1 MLQTIDERALAN
13 LSRLRVQVQV
23 WSGVASLMIGPAAR
37 ATIGVKLAFLEA
49 DLVLQLDAI
58 RDLLGCLC
66 CCCWRCCPCCALRIY
81 QCKQALSCCAAPNPP
96 KKSGQKALWRQQR
109 ATRAT
114 SNNMFYATQA
124 ELIGIIA
131 ARLFGALSERRLI
144 QSGAKFDKLPSALA
158 DSRRR
163 VNGCRCFSM
172 GVAKR
177 AQSRQK
183 ESQLATLWRAIC
195 IAVQLRQATCAGS
208 NMLPPQQQQHQR
220 YC

>member
-1 MLQTIDERALAN
+1 MLRAAHLSVQTR
-13 LSRLRVQVQV
+13 
-23 WSGVASLMIGPAAR
+23 
-37 ATIGVKLAFLEA
+37 VKLLRCPKSPKE
-49 DLVLQLDAI
+49 I
-58 RDLLGCLC
+58 RPKSPL
-66 CCCWRCCPCCALRIY
+66 
-81 QCKQALSCCAAPNPP
+81 AA
-96 KKSGQKALWRQQR
+96 
-109 ATRAT
+109 ATGNT
-114 SNNMFYATQA
+114 DNNMFYATQA

-144 QSGAKFDKLPSALA
+144 RSGAKFDKLPSALA

-163 VNGCRCFSM
+163 VNGCRCFSL